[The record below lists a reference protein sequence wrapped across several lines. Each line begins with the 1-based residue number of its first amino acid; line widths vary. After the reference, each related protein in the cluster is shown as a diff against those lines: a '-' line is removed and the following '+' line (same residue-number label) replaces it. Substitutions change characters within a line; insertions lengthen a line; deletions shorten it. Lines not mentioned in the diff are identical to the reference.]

1 MKKFNNFT
9 ANAFVKNAKKNVLGL
24 TVMLGLTGMS
34 TAVQAQNIFPASGN
48 VGIGTTTP
56 SYPLHIYNSAATI
69 NAQIDGTSTSWT
81 GMYMRNSTATG
92 IPYYAFT
99 ANGTTAWTQ
108 LTAAG
113 KWSLHL
119 NGERLSVLNTGFVG
133 IGTTAPGFKLD
144 VVGRIRLGSDG
155 SGSGAWFRNTANTSD
170 VGFVGMA
177 NDNHVGFWGNT
188 GAGWALNVNTT
199 NGNVGIGTLTT
210 TTGYK
215 LSVNGSIRAKELV
228 VESGWADYVFAKN
241 YKLRPLTEV
250 ESYIKTNNHLPD
262 VPSATEVQAN
272 GVKLGEMQTTLLQK
286 IEELTLYT
294 IESNKQ
300 IIALQEKVNALQA
313 ELDKK

>member
-1 MKKFNNFT
+1 MKKLNNFT

-24 TVMLGLTGMS
+24 TVMLGLTGMHN
-34 TAVQAQNIFPASGN
+34 AAQAQNIFPATGN

-56 SYPLHIYNSAATI
+56 SYPIHMANSAATI
-69 NAQIDGTSTSWT
+69 NMQIDGTSTAWT
-81 GMYMRNSTATG
+81 GMYMRNSTTTG
-92 IPYYAFT
+92 IPYYAYT
-99 ANGTTAWTQ
+99 ANTTTAWTQ

-155 SGSGAWFRNTANTSD
+155 SGAGAWFRNNANTAD
-170 VGFVGMA
+170 VGFVGLA

-210 TTGYK
+210 TTAYK

-228 VESGWADYVFAKN
+228 VETGWADFVFAKN
-241 YKLRPLTEV
+241 YRLRPLSEV
-250 ESYIKTNNHLPD
+250 ESFIKTNNHLPD
-262 VPSATEVQAN
+262 VPSAADVEAN

-286 IEELTLYT
+286 IEELTLYSIQQNKE
-294 IESNKQ
+294 IEALKAQ
-300 IIALQEKVNALQA
+300 INQILEK
-313 ELDKK
+313 K